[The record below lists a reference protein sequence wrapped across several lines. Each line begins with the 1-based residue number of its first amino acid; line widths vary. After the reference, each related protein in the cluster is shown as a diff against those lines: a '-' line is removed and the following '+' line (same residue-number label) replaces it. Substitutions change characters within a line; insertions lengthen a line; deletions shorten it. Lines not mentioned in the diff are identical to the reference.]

1 MLNYSFAMKR
11 FSVIFILFLMLYL
24 PAKVLA
30 DGDVAILS
38 PKPGEGIKGRVVVSG
53 YIKVSNYTGYEMDFS
68 DEGNAAPGWY
78 PIISGTKLA
87 DDGVLGIWDTTGI
100 SDGNYSLR
108 LVVTLKDGSTSTQTI
123 TGLRVRNYSTM
134 ETSTPGKEL
143 QVTIVPTIQ
152 PTSLLPTAQK
162 TVQPAKNPA
171 AITSGK
177 FQMTIVIG
185 IVLGF
190 IITFFLFSIFNRNR
204 SGQ

>member
-1 MLNYSFAMKR
+1 MKR
-11 FSVIFILFLMLYL
+11 FSVIPILILLLLL

-38 PKPGEGIKGRVVVSG
+38 PKPGEGVKGRLVVSG
-53 YIKVSNYTGYEMDFS
+53 YIKASNYTGYELDFS

-78 PIISGTKLA
+78 PITSGTKLA

-108 LVVTLKDGSTSTQTI
+108 LVVTLKDGSTSTHTVS
-123 TGLRVRNYSTM
+123 GLRVRNYSTM
-134 ETSTPGKEL
+134 ETSTPGTEL
-143 QVTIVPTIQ
+143 QETSAPTIQ
-152 PTSLLPTAQK
+152 PTSLLPAAQK
-162 TVQPAKNPA
+162 TVQPIVNPA
-171 AITSGK
+171 AITPGR
-177 FQMTIVIG
+177 FQVTMGVG

-190 IITFFLFSIFNRNR
+190 IITFFLVSIFNRNR